1 VRLFV
6 ALDVSAETRAQLRR
20 VREAIE
26 PKLQGKNAPRLTWVA
41 EPNAHVTLQFIGE
54 VGPDVGERV
63 RAALSPPIRQQPF
76 EIAFAGLGVFPNS
89 RRPRVVWIGASE
101 TSGATSTLAGAV
113 RNRLEPIVGR
123 GEERD
128 FRPHLTI
135 ARVKEA
141 GRFDW
146 DGVLSGVDAGGSVV
160 LVDHVTL
167 YQSRTSPHGPT
178 YTALAT
184 TPLLPAEN

>member
-1 VRLFV
+1 MRLFV
-6 ALDVSAETRAQLRR
+6 ALDVSAATRAQLRR

-26 PKLQGKNAPRLTWVA
+26 PKLQGKKAPRLTWVA
-41 EPNAHVTLQFIGE
+41 EPNAHVTLLFIGE
-54 VGPDVGERV
+54 VGPDAAERV

-76 EIAFAGLGVFPNS
+76 QIVFQGLGVFPNN

-101 TSGATSTLAGAV
+101 TSGAASTLADVV

-123 GEERD
+123 GEERE

-135 ARVKEA
+135 ARVKESE
-141 GRFDW
+141 RFGW
-146 DGVLSGVDAGGSVV
+146 EAVLSGVDAGSSVV

-167 YQSRTSPHGPT
+167 YQSRTSPDGPT
-178 YTALAT
+178 YTALAS
-184 TPLLPAEN
+184 TPLIV